1 MQHPTGA
8 RSPDLVMARQVSDAA
23 LVDARVID
31 PHAPIRPRPPAA
43 PAVPAIPA
51 PAGVGRASA
60 DVVRASFARRS
71 GQILLE
77 GLVSR
82 LSPRFGEFE
91 MSRAVVLSVDR
102 APSTV
107 GQSSRDPDWRPTSP
121 RVGVS
126 PKPNPGPAR

>member
-1 MQHPTGA
+1 MQHPAGA
-8 RSPDLVMARQVSDAA
+8 RSPDLGMARQVSDVA
-23 LVDARVID
+23 LVDARVMD
-31 PHAPIRPRPPAA
+31 PLAPVSGGPGLRRPRRSRRSRRRR
-43 PAVPAIPA
+43 VS
-51 PAGVGRASA
+51 VGRLPT
-60 DVVRASFARRS
+60 SFARRS
-71 GQILLE
+71 GQILVE

-107 GQSSRDPDWRPTSP
+107 GQSSRYPHWRPTSP